1 MFERK
6 KTMETKRYLKKTL
19 SVILS
24 LLMVLGTFCFF
35 NPFKTTEAEAATA
48 GKYTVTLEIDSGN
61 DTGGW
66 DWGNAEIRG
75 KGNNGTNSTDAQ
87 IWYNSD
93 AKVNFKGKRKW
104 AENITTNLFPYK
116 FIYGYSFGGGAT
128 IREMKFTVR
137 IYVNGTLVAEQ
148 YHNAK
153 SSIFKTA
160 KGTKTTI
167 VDAAKYPKVNSVA
180 IGGNDLAI
188 TVPGNGVTT
197 AATAT
202 TGSATVY
209 DQYGVEWYQEPD
221 SYIISSSSGAT
232 KSESITG
239 ISFAANSGYDT
250 AKVSVSNA
258 AKDWVSN
265 NGTGYQ
271 RDVYVRAGKS
281 GTWSSAKKVT
291 LTNCTVTGAF
301 YNYSESA
308 KDWTTLAQRTLPYY
322 NYNTVTSPT
331 VTRTG
336 WAFNGWSTDKNTASG
351 DMTVSTK
358 IKADTTWYAQWTK
371 TVTGRFHYLDENGNA
386 ASYDSEKT
394 LTTKETE
401 YTATPPTAPSVIT
414 YDGRTFKFLGWRA
427 DTAASN
433 ELTTDFTI
441 PSNYDNNVATV
452 KDFYAV
458 YSGDITL
465 RFDGNDGVVSGENK
479 SQTQY
484 LNAAGNVTSHTFDIT
499 GVTASLADTDYAGWA
514 ETADANDA
522 LDANTTFT
530 ITSDKTVYA
539 VYKCDVKFFNQGVQ
553 FGAAQK
559 ITYRHNAVDPSPL
572 PDTAPADR
580 PLKDFDDDYEY
591 YFIGWKEALTNITG
605 HTDINAEFNSVE
617 HTYEAIDD
625 AEHKYIK
632 PKCLETGVQWYRCS
646 HERNDNGEI
655 CLHYKKTILPAA
667 GHKPVEVKGKDATCT
682 EDGYTD
688 SSYCAVCGEVIK
700 PQEVLPKLGHD
711 FENAEYVTVEA
722 TCVKD
727 GYKVRYCTRC
737 GVEDTDTK
745 EIYKA
750 DFSKHSEMTVP
761 EVPATCTENGMSEY
775 TKCTRCGAII
785 KAPTTLFAVGHKYV
799 TVPEVPATCTSV
811 GCTAYEYCS
820 VCSEVKTEKTEL
832 PMIPHDWDY
841 VSAKAA
847 TCTEQGYKA
856 AGKVC
861 KNCNTVEGT
870 EIIPALGHT
879 YDGEPTVKKEA
890 TCSEEGIKVGKCSV
904 CGEEEAETVIPK
916 LEHTPETIPAVAAT
930 CIAYGW
936 TEGERCSVCNT
947 IIKEPT
953 RTTDKVDHKW
963 AAAEEGYKYCTVC
976 GVREGHVHSHGLV
989 TTKAATCGKTG
1000 EAHYRCGGCGDV
1012 IVKIIPALTHI
1023 WVSVPE
1029 KAATCTEDGYTQGS
1043 KCEICGEWYTEPTVI
1058 TSSGHSYG
1066 EEQTKPATCTEAG
1079 KKYKVCSVCG
1089 EEEIIEVLEKA
1100 SHSVVVIPAVAATCT
1115 KYGLTAGAKCSVCGE
1130 IITAQTRTEAKD
1142 HVEKVTVAAKAP
1154 TCSACGNTEEIR
1166 CADCN
1171 KLIKKAQNIAAL
1183 SHTLS
1188 SWSTVTKNTCT
1199 AKGSQERHCTAEGCT
1214 YKEYRTLNPTGHS
1227 YSSYV
1232 ITVYEPSCEKT
1243 GLERSVC
1250 SSCQAVQDKEIPN
1263 LGHTEITVK
1272 EVPAK
1277 CGFEGTTAGTKCF
1290 TCGVTMSGLEKIPAL
1305 EHNWILSVHVD
1316 GGCENDSYDI
1326 YVCTYNNEHTKT
1338 DNIAAAPGHEG
1349 GTATCVQKAVCDV
1362 CHEEYGDYGEHS
1374 YSAVVTAPT
1383 CTKEGY
1389 TTYTCTVCQKSYAA
1403 DTVPAKDHSVA
1414 EWTLNEDAKTA
1425 SGTCTEC
1432 NETVTRAA
1440 EESDYKECERCGLR
1454 HTRTTGLMKYK
1465 GIVCSLRY
1473 FFRQIAKLFKGG
1485 K

>member
-19 SVILS
+19 SVVLS

-35 NPFKTTEAEAATA
+35 NPFKTTEAEAATT
-48 GKYTVTLEIDSGN
+48 GNYHVVLQIDSGN

-66 DWGNAEIRG
+66 DWGNVTLTGKKNNG
-75 KGNNGTNSTDAQ
+75 KGDNAQ
-87 IWYNSD
+87 IFYGGDN
-93 AKVNFKGKRKW
+93 KVNFKGQRNW
-104 AENITTNLFPYK
+104 YDGYTNLFPISFSYN
-116 FIYGYSFGGGAT
+116 YSFGGGMT
-128 IREMKFTVR
+128 KREMKFTVR

-148 YHNAK
+148 YHSAN
-153 SSIFKTA
+153 SNFFKTA
-160 KGTKTTI
+160 KGNKTTN
-167 VDAAKYPKVNSVA
+167 VDKGKYPYVNSVA
-180 IGGNDLAI
+180 IDGNNLTI

-197 AATAT
+197 SATAT

-209 DQYGVEWYQEPD
+209 DQYGVEWYQEPE
-221 SYIISSSSGAT
+221 SYIISSSSGAES
-232 KSESITG
+232 SESITG
-239 ISFAANSGYDT
+239 ISIAANSGYDT
-250 AKVSVSNA
+250 AKVSVTNA

-265 NGTGYQ
+265 GGTGYQ
-271 RDVYVRAGKS
+271 RDVYVKAGRAGK
-281 GTWSSAKKVT
+281 WSSAKKVT
-291 LTNCTVTGAF
+291 LTNCTVAGAF
-301 YNYSESA
+301 YNYSEST

-322 NYNTVTSPT
+322 NYTTVTSPT

-336 WAFNGWSTDKNTASG
+336 WAFNGWSTDKGAASG

-371 TVTGRFHYLDENGNA
+371 TVTGRFHYLDESGNLQ
-386 ASYDSEKT
+386 SYDST
-394 LTTKETE
+394 GYLDTTDTE
-401 YTATPPTAPSVIT
+401 FDAVPNAAPSIIT

-427 DTAASN
+427 DTTASN

-441 PSNYDNNVATV
+441 PSNYDNNVNTV

-465 RFDGNDGVVSGENK
+465 HFDGNDGVVSGDNK
-479 SQTQY
+479 TQTQY

-499 GVTASLADTDYAGWA
+499 GVTASLSNTDYAGWA
-514 ETADANDA
+514 ETADANNE

-530 ITSDKTVYA
+530 ITTDKTVYA
-539 VYKCDVKFFNQGVQ
+539 VYKCNVNFYNQGVLFDSQ
-553 FGAAQK
+553 V
-559 ITYRHNAVDPSPL
+559 ITYRHNATDPSPL
-572 PDTAPADR
+572 PDTAPANR

-591 YFIGWKEALTNITG
+591 YFIGWKEVLTNITG
-605 HTDINAEFNSVE
+605 HTDINAEFGSVE
-617 HTYEAIDD
+617 HTYEEINDP
-625 AEHKYIK
+625 EHKFIK
-632 PKCLETGVQWYRCS
+632 PTCLETGVQWYRCR
-646 HERNDNGEI
+646 HERDDNGEI
-655 CLHYKKTILPAA
+655 CLHYKKTILDAA
-667 GHKPVEVKGKDATCT
+667 GHKPVEEKGKDATCT
-682 EDGYTD
+682 EDGYTA
-688 SSYCAVCGEVIK
+688 SSYCGVCGDTIT
-700 PQEVLPKLGHD
+700 PAEVLPKLGHD

-737 GVEDTDTK
+737 GVEDTATK
-745 EIYKA
+745 VIYKA
-750 DFSKHSEMTVP
+750 DSSKHSEMTVP
-761 EVPATCTENGMSEY
+761 EVPATCTENGTSEY
-775 TKCTRCGAII
+775 TKCTICGAII
-785 KAPTTLFAVGHKYV
+785 KAPTTLFAEGHKHV

-811 GCTAYEYCS
+811 GYTAYEYCS
-820 VCSEVKTEKTEL
+820 VCDEVKTEKTEL
-832 PMIPHDWDY
+832 PMIPHDWEY
-841 VSAKAA
+841 VAAKAA
-847 TCTEQGYKA
+847 TCTEPGYKT

-861 KNCNTVEGT
+861 KNCGEADGT
-870 EIIPALGHT
+870 EIIPALGHK
-879 YDGEPTVKKEA
+879 YDGETTVKKEP

-904 CGEEEAETVIPK
+904 CGEEEAETAIPK
-916 LEHTPETIPAVAAT
+916 LEHTSDAIPAVAAT

-936 TEGERCSVCNT
+936 IEGVKCSVCGT
-947 IIKEPT
+947 VITEPT
-953 RTTDKVDHKW
+953 RTDKVGHTW

-1000 EAHYRCGGCGDV
+1000 EKHYRCGDCGDV

-1043 KCEICGEWYTEPTVI
+1043 KCEICGEWYTEPAVI
-1058 TSSGHSYG
+1058 SSPGHSYG
-1066 EEQTKPATCTEAG
+1066 EELTKEATCTEEG

-1089 EEEIIEVLEKA
+1089 EEEIIEVLKKA
-1100 SHSVVVIPAVAATCT
+1100 DHSAEVIPAVAATCT

-1130 IITAQTRTEAKD
+1130 IITAQTRTEATA
-1142 HVEKVTVAAKAP
+1142 HVETVKVTAKAP
-1154 TCSACGNTEEIR
+1154 TCYASGNTEEIC
-1166 CADCN
+1166 CADCE
-1171 KLIKKAQNIAAL
+1171 KVIKKAQNIAAL

-1188 SWSTVTKNTCT
+1188 SWTTVNKNTCT
-1199 AKGSQERHCTAEGCT
+1199 AEGKQERHCTAEGCT
-1214 YKEYRTLNPTGHS
+1214 YREYRTLNPTGHS

-1232 ITVYEPSCEKT
+1232 TVYEPSCENT
-1243 GLERSVC
+1243 GTERSVC
-1250 SSCQAVQDKEIPN
+1250 SSCQAVQDKVIPA

-1290 TCGVTMSGLEKIPAL
+1290 TCGITMSGLETIPAL
-1305 EHNWILSVHVD
+1305 EHIWEFSEHVD

-1326 YVCTYNNEHTKT
+1326 YVCKYNNEHTKT

-1349 GTATCVQKAVCDV
+1349 GTATCVQKAVCDT

-1374 YSAVVTAPT
+1374 YEKVVTAPT

-1389 TTYTCTVCQKSYAA
+1389 TTYTCTVCQKSYTA
-1403 DTVPAKDHSVA
+1403 DTVPAKDHSVN
-1414 EWTLNEDAKTA
+1414 EWTLDEDAKTA